1 MQNID
6 QISIRD
12 TCQSLSIRFG
22 RLQDERKHD
31 DLADLMTEDATYVR
45 LGEELRVSEFIA
57 WIKTTP
63 RNITRHVV
71 TPTEIELLD
80 SHTAT
85 GLTYYTIYLYG
96 GDEEAPYPLAGPFVV
111 GEYHETFKLTDKGWK
126 IHRREAR
133 IVFRKAK

>member
-22 RLQDERKHD
+22 RLQDERNHD

-45 LGEELRVSEFIA
+45 LGEELSVSKFIA

-63 RNITRHVV
+63 PNITRHVV

-85 GLTYYTIYLYG
+85 GLTYYTIYLYS

-111 GEYHETFKLTDKGWK
+111 GEYHETFKRTDKGWK
-126 IHRREAR
+126 INRREAR